1 MEFTNLSVMARV
13 CFIRY
18 IFDGQMQNENLEQAE
33 PERLFMFLD
42 VYILDENLNK
52 PNRTNSLYVC
62 FLNFHVLN
70 EGLNQPNFD

>member
-18 IFDGQMQNENLEQAE
+18 IFDGQMQNENYLEQAE

-42 VYILDENLNK
+42 VQILDENL
-52 PNRTNSLYVC
+52 
-62 FLNFHVLN
+62 
-70 EGLNQPNFD
+70 

>member
-42 VYILDENLNK
+42 VQILDENL
-52 PNRTNSLYVC
+52 
-62 FLNFHVLN
+62 
-70 EGLNQPNFD
+70 